1 MDLFDVKGQLL
12 LRGVIVSNIKF
23 LSGFPATVIDNDF
36 IDNYMAKAPSPVFSL
51 IYIYGC
57 RCASA
62 GISVSNSDIAKKFNV
77 IESDVIKAWKYWKKE
92 GLILAG
98 GTKEEPYIEFVTLRA
113 DEEQAAA
120 VEEKP
125 EEKAKIVVASP
136 AFKPSDINDIIEK
149 NPEVG
154 ELLKVAEGQKGKPV
168 TPKEAETIV
177 WMYQSLELPFEVICT
192 LLSFCYKNNKPAK
205 YMEKTALDWVEKGIT
220 TLEAA
225 SSYLSFFNNYGKVLR
240 FFGVTD
246 RTPNQK
252 EQNYIDKWIKEW
264 QLGFELIELAAKR
277 TVENTGKAAFSY
289 CNKILESWYK
299 SGLNT
304 IEAIEKSEADY
315 KGKKGTAKQ
324 HTLPQQ
330 PKGVFNNYNQ
340 KIYSPDEIAEILKRK
355 GNGQ

>member
-1 MDLFDVKGQLL
+1 M
-12 LRGVIVSNIKF
+12 SNIKF
-23 LSGFPATVIDNDF
+23 LSGFSATVIDNEF

-62 GISVSNSDIAKKFNV
+62 GLSVSNSDIAKKFNV
-77 IESDVIKAWKYWKKE
+77 IESDVIKAWKYWKRE

-98 GTKEEPYIEFVTLRA
+98 GNKEEPFIEFITPSSNG
-113 DEEQAAA
+113 EQAAA
-120 VEEKP
+120 T
-125 EEKAKIVVASP
+125 EEKARIVVANP
-136 AFKPSDINDIIEK
+136 VFKPSDINNIIEN

-168 TPKEAETIV
+168 TPKETETIV

-220 TLEAA
+220 TLESA
-225 SSYLSFFNNYGKVLR
+225 SNYLSFFNNYGKVLR
-240 FFGVTD
+240 YFGVTD
-246 RTPNQK
+246 RMPNQK
-252 EQNYIDKWIKEW
+252 EQGYIDKWIKEW
-264 QLGFELIELAAKR
+264 QISFELIELAAKR
-277 TVENTGKAAFSY
+277 TIENTGKVALSY
-289 CNKILESWYK
+289 CNKILESWK
-299 SGLNT
+299 NSGLTT
-304 IEAIEKSEADY
+304 IESIEKSEADY
-315 KGKKGTAKQ
+315 KGKKAASKQ
-324 HTLPQQ
+324 QSLPQQ
-330 PKGVFNNYNQ
+330 PKGTFNNYNQ

>member
-1 MDLFDVKGQLL
+1 M
-12 LRGVIVSNIKF
+12 SSIKF
-23 LSGFPATVIDNDF
+23 LSGFSATVIDNDF

-62 GISVSNSDIAKKFNV
+62 GISASNSDIAKKFNV

-98 GTKEEPYIEFVTLRA
+98 GNKEEPYIEFVTPNPSK
-113 DEEQAAA
+113 EQAAA
-120 VEEKP
+120 AEEKTR
-125 EEKAKIVVASP
+125 IVAANP
-136 AFKPSDINDIIEK
+136 TFKPSDINDIIDK

-154 ELLKVAEGQKGKPV
+154 ELLKIAEGQKGKPV
-168 TPKEAETIV
+168 TPKETETIV

-220 TLEAA
+220 TLESA

-240 FFGVTD
+240 YFGVTD
-246 RTPNQK
+246 RMPNQK
-252 EQNYIDKWIKEW
+252 EQGYIDKWIKEW
-264 QLGFELIELAAKR
+264 QMSFDLIELAAKR
-277 TVENTGKAAFSY
+277 TVENTGKAALSY
-289 CNKILESWYK
+289 CNKILESWQK
-299 SGLNT
+299 SGLTT

-315 KGKKGTAKQ
+315 KGKKTAAKQ
-324 HTLPQQ
+324 QSLPQQ
-330 PKGVFNNYNQ
+330 PKGAFNNYNQ